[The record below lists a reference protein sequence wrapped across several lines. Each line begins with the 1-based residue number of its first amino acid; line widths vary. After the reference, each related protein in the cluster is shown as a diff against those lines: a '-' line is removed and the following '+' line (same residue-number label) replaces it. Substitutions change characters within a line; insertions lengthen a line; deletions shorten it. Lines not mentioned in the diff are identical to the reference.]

1 VFHFSSYSTRKK
13 EGIVKFEEGVQVTK
27 RRQDYIEMQIQ
38 ANLNPHV
45 IVEAALHHSGVSRFE
60 VTEPSLTDI
69 FIEAVG
75 KISLPDAPST
85 LSA

>member
-1 VFHFSSYSTRKK
+1 M
-13 EGIVKFEEGVQVTK
+13 
-27 RRQDYIEMQIQ
+27 EMSDFPLTGGC
-38 ANLNPHV
+38 NC
-45 IVEAALHHSGVSRFE
+45 EAVRFE